1 MSALPEEAPADTGE
15 QRLSPAILEILP
27 GQDETS
33 REKWLFSPVF
43 VRLLAT
49 NAAFGFSVST
59 FYLLPKHLAVSFAA
73 SPAQIGLVTGI
84 FSLAALFSVPFLGL
98 IVERLGHRR
107 ASIAGYLLMA
117 ACAFA
122 FALVNGIGPGLWT
135 LRVLQGLAASIVFAA
150 SVALVSAVAPP
161 DKLGQAMGLSG
172 AASLAMSAV
181 APAIAESLGARY
193 GFGYAFALAGVAA
206 LLGAMASRGL
216 PKLEMAF
223 GPHARSLLAIPGPDI
238 RAVLAAL
245 AVTGAGFN
253 VVMAFLAP
261 FALRHG
267 IQAVRGFFISYTVA
281 ALTIRVLG
289 GGLTD
294 RLGLRRTAR
303 LGITLYG
310 IVIAG
315 IGLAG
320 PAHMVSLGFVF
331 GLAHGA
337 LFPALMALLFKDVE
351 PRDRTWLA
359 GLSNGVLQLG
369 MLSVSLFGALANH
382 TGFELVF
389 ILVGALVAAA
399 SVLLMT
405 AALRRLAALGRGR
418 SLSTEMLFPPR

>member
-1 MSALPEEAPADTGE
+1 MSALPEEAPADIGE

-27 GQDETS
+27 GQDETA

-84 FSLAALFSVPFLGL
+84 FSLAALLCVPFLGPT
-98 IVERLGHRR
+98 VERLGYRR
-107 ASIAGYLLMA
+107 ASIAGFLLMA
-117 ACAFA
+117 ACAFNFA
-122 FALVNGIGPGLWT
+122 FVGRIGPVLWT
-135 LRVLQGLAASIVFAA
+135 LRALQGLAASIVFAA

-206 LLGAMASRGL
+206 LLGAMASRRL
-216 PKLEMAF
+216 PKVDGM
-223 GPHARSLLAIPGPDI
+223 GPRLHVRLLPTIPGPDR
-238 RAVLAAL
+238 RAVLGAL

-267 IQAVRGFFISYTVA
+267 IIAVRDFFISYTVA
-281 ALTIRVLG
+281 ALGIRVLG

-294 RLGLRRTAR
+294 RLGLRRTAM

-310 IVIAG
+310 IVVAG

-320 PAHMVSLGFVF
+320 PAHMVSLGFAF

-337 LFPALMALLFKDVE
+337 LFPALMALLFQDVDA
-351 PRDRTWLA
+351 RDRTWLA
-359 GLSNGVLQLG
+359 SLSNGVLQLG
-369 MLSVSLFGALANH
+369 MLSVSLFGTLANH
-382 TGFELVF
+382 TGFDLVF
-389 ILVGALVAAA
+389 VLAGALVAAS
-399 SVLLMT
+399 SVLLVPV
-405 AALRRLAALGRGR
+405 ALRRLVRGR
-418 SLSTEMLFPPR
+418 SLSTEMLSPPG

>member
-1 MSALPEEAPADTGE
+1 MSALPEEAPTDIGE

-27 GQDETS
+27 GQDETA

-73 SPAQIGLVTGI
+73 SPGQIGLVTGI
-84 FSLAALFSVPFLGL
+84 FSLAALLSVPFLGPV
-98 IVERLGHRR
+98 VERFGHRR

-122 FALVNGIGPGLWT
+122 FTLVGSIGPGLWT
-135 LRVLQGLAASIVFAA
+135 LRALQGLAASIVFAA

-206 LLGAMASRGL
+206 LLGATASRGL
-216 PKLEMAF
+216 PRL
-223 GPHARSLLAIPGPDI
+223 GQISWHARSLFAIPGREI

-267 IQAVRGFFISYTVA
+267 IQAVRGFFISYTIA
-281 ALTIRVLG
+281 ALGIRVLG

-294 RLGLRRTAR
+294 RLGLRRTAT

-337 LFPALMALLFKDVE
+337 LFPALMAFLFKDVD

-382 TGFELVF
+382 AGFDLVF
-389 ILVGALVAAA
+389 ILAGALVASS
-399 SVLLMT
+399 SVLLMP
-405 AALRRLAALGRGR
+405 AALRRLAAMGRGR
-418 SLSTEMLFPPR
+418 SLSTEIPSPPG

>member
-1 MSALPEEAPADTGE
+1 
-15 QRLSPAILEILP
+15 
-27 GQDETS
+27 
-33 REKWLFSPVF
+33 
-43 VRLLAT
+43 LLAT
-49 NAAFGFSVST
+49 NAAFGFSIST
-59 FYLLPKHLAVSFAA
+59 FYLLPKHLALSFAA
-73 SPAQIGLVTGI
+73 TPGQIGLVSGI
-84 FSLAALFSVPFLGL
+84 FSLAAMLCVPFLGPT
-98 IVERLGHRR
+98 VEHLGYRR
-107 ASIAGYLLMA
+107 ASIAGFLLMA
-117 ACAFA
+117 ACAFNFA
-122 FALVNGIGPGLWT
+122 FVGSIGPVLWT
-135 LRVLQGLAASIVFAA
+135 LRALQGLAASIVFAA

-216 PKLEMAF
+216 PKLGMAF
-223 GPHARSLLAIPGPDI
+223 GPHARSLFAIPGPNR

-281 ALTIRVLG
+281 ALGIRVLG

-294 RLGLRRTAR
+294 RLGLRCTAM

-310 IVIAG
+310 IVVAG

-337 LFPALMALLFKDVE
+337 LFPALMALLFKDVDA
-351 PRDRTWLA
+351 RDRTWLA
-359 GLSNGVLQLG
+359 SLSNGVLQLG
-369 MLSVSLFGALANH
+369 MLSVSLFGALANR

-389 ILVGALVAAA
+389 ILAGVLVAASA
-399 SVLLMT
+399 VLLRPV
-405 AALRRLAALGRGR
+405 ALRRLVALGRGR
-418 SLSTEMLFPPR
+418 SLFSEVLSRRG

>member
-1 MSALPEEAPADTGE
+1 MSALPEEAAADIGE

-27 GQDETS
+27 GQDETA

-59 FYLLPKHLAVSFAA
+59 FYLLPKHLAGSFAA
-73 SPAQIGLVTGI
+73 TPGQIGLVSSI
-84 FSLAALFSVPFLGL
+84 FSLAALLCVPFLGPT
-98 IVERLGHRR
+98 VERLGYRR
-107 ASIAGYLLMA
+107 ASIAGFLLMA
-117 ACAFA
+117 ACAFNFA
-122 FALVNGIGPGLWT
+122 FVDSIGPVLWT
-135 LRVLQGLAASIVFAA
+135 LRALQGLAASIVFAA

-216 PKLEMAF
+216 PKLGMAF
-223 GPHARSLLAIPGPDI
+223 GPHARSLFAIPGPNI

-281 ALTIRVLG
+281 ALGIRVLG
-289 GGLTD
+289 SGLTD
-294 RLGLRRTAR
+294 RLGLRHTAT

-320 PAHMVSLGFVF
+320 PAHMVSLGFLF

-382 TGFELVF
+382 MGFEPVF
-389 ILVGALVAAA
+389 VLAGALVAAS
-399 SVLLMT
+399 SVLLVPS
-405 AALRRLAALGRGR
+405 ALRKLVALGRGR
-418 SLSTEMLFPPR
+418 SLSTEILSPPG